1 MKKKLFAA
9 LLAVS
14 MLAGCSERSSEKESS
29 AEEKTDSVTAVTEA
43 PAESSAADVSEAEEP
58 AQEKDGLYDTSP
70 ISEAYRS
77 GDAAALDEVQQEILE
92 RAGKV
97 IDEVITEDMS
107 DYDKELAI
115 HDYIVRNVTYDKG
128 ELSLFGEAG
137 EHAAD
142 PLGALRDG
150 ECICSGY
157 TTTFQMF
164 MDMLGIPC
172 RSVHASAEGEEHA
185 WNIVQLSGHWYYVDV
200 TWDDPVPDA
209 MKYPVKHQYF
219 NTTADVIADRH
230 EWDREGCP
238 ETDSW
243 EDTFIAHNLQ
253 TLNTAEEI
261 AAAMD
266 RAYEAGELNI
276 YFEPEDREGW
286 DLSKKISSESSYFA
300 SDISEEF
307 GEAVEMIS
315 EKYTGFWLKCR
326 LAAYEDRTVV
336 ELEMFDGS
344 DQT

>member
-1 MKKKLFAA
+1 MKKRFLAA

-14 MLAGCSERSSEKESS
+14 MLAGCSERVVTEESS
-29 AEEKTDSVTAVTEA
+29 TEEKTASVTAETEA
-43 PAESSAADVSEAEEP
+43 PAETSAPDESEAEEP
-58 AQEKDGLYDTSP
+58 EEETEELYDTTP
-70 ISEAYRS
+70 ISEAYLS
-77 GDAAALDEVQQEILE
+77 GDTAALDEVQREILD

-150 ECICSGY
+150 ECICRGY
-157 TTTFQMF
+157 TTTFRMF

-172 RSVHASAEGEEHA
+172 RSVHASAEGREHA

-209 MKYPVKHQYF
+209 MTYPVKHQYF
-219 NTTADVIADRH
+219 NTTADVMADRH

-238 ETDSW
+238 EVDSW

-266 RAYEAGELNI
+266 RAYEAGGLNV

-286 DLSKKISSESSYFA
+286 DLSKEISSEKGYFA
-300 SDISEEF
+300 SDISEEC
-307 GEAVEMIS
+307 GEAVKMIS
-315 EKYTGFWLKCR
+315 EKYIKCR
-326 LAAYEDRTVV
+326 MAAYEDRAVV
-336 ELEMFDGS
+336 ELEMFDSSAES
-344 DQT
+344 D